1 MQIVEDQIRQS
12 VEELWA
18 SVLGLAI
25 EQRPSPS
32 FPETSADLLTGCIQI
47 SGAWEGAVT
56 LDCGTTLA
64 RQAAAIMFGVELGET
79 SYDQVQDALG
89 ELTNILG
96 GQIKA
101 LLPEPC
107 RLSMPA
113 VAGGED
119 LTFRDAHGK
128 VLASLAFACQDA
140 PVRVTIAEG
149 KASR

>member
-1 MQIVEDQIRQS
+1 MKIAEDEIRQS
-12 VEELWA
+12 VEDLWS

-25 EQRPSPS
+25 EQRPSPN
-32 FPETSADLLTGCIQI
+32 FPNASPDLITGSIQI

-56 LDCGTTLA
+56 LDCGATLA
-64 RQAAAIMFGVELGET
+64 RQAAAIMFGVEPGET

-113 VAGGED
+113 VTEGTD
-119 LTFRDAHGK
+119 LHR
-128 VLASLAFACQDA
+128 
-140 PVRVTIAEG
+140 
-149 KASR
+149 